1 MSESMAVFPGCFV
14 TRIFETSTVLP
25 IPSEGVANASAA
37 VAHNDPVSIRVKG
50 INVFFILAAFFIFV
64 MIGFPKLRR
73 INEICNLLIINRGCV
88 VCPVKAD

>member
-1 MSESMAVFPGCFV
+1 M

-50 INVFFILAAFFIFV
+50 INVFFILAAFFYFCDDWISK
-64 MIGFPKLRR
+64 IKK
-73 INEICNLLIINRGCV
+73 N
-88 VCPVKAD
+88 